1 VGPSHYVDF
10 FKTIKRVLKKDGVAL
25 VHTIGCADGV
35 NHPNPWLNKY
45 IFPSGYLPALSEL
58 TTAIEKAGLL
68 ATDVEIWRLHY
79 GPTLRAWRNRFM
91 AHWDEA
97 AEIFD
102 ERFCRMWEYYLS
114 MSEAAFL
121 HEDVVVFQ
129 IQLAHNVD
137 DVPITRSYI
146 EERKR
151 PLLAREVERLTGN

>member
-1 VGPSHYVDF
+1 
-10 FKTIKRVLKKDGVAL
+10 
-25 VHTIGCADGV
+25 
-35 NHPNPWLNKY
+35 
-45 IFPSGYLPALSEL
+45 
-58 TTAIEKAGLL
+58 
-68 ATDVEIWRLHY
+68 
-79 GPTLRAWRNRFM
+79 M